1 MNKLVENFFA
11 QEEKVIGANELKDF
25 ILKEYKNKSI
35 AEAVQ
40 TSSKQERTLKLPKL
54 QISENWG
61 KASGVDREELERI
74 VDSATRGQGN
84 VFDKLKIIQQ
94 QMNVLSS
101 GKLGKIKN
109 PRRIL
114 SQIMLLETMNRLF
127 KSFQP
132 APAGFINEAF
142 LSVFYG
148 GVQTAAGKANLEKDI
163 GDVTDPDGTPISIK
177 TKGKGGLKVDGSIE
191 NLYTSINKAKK
202 VYFDIYEKN
211 IEGKGS
217 EGSHVGSFK
226 LTRFVVDANNVN
238 EFLGKKYF
246 NVEDGKLIPLG
257 QFKKGGKDVESLD
270 EAKGPNMEEVVNTL
284 AASNKEMTEKEIKKV
299 LGVYFEKPKLRVD
312 IFKALKQKTAEEQDP
327 AKKLIMTNNVSVFA
341 GLLISLDKLEKVSG
355 GGMEREF
362 DIPETH
368 WRKFAD
374 QQKFL
379 EPIEI
384 TFSDAQINKVL
395 QNAVQ
400 ELDKQIVDIFNSLD
414 GFSQS
419 INNYLTSL
427 SPGRGEQAA
436 VALQY
441 AKKLEPQT
449 KEVIKTTA
457 VDDETNA

>member
-1 MNKLVENFFA
+1 MEKLLENLFLEEENVFGVEEIKNLVF
-11 QEEKVIGANELKDF
+11 
-25 ILKEYKNKSI
+25 KEYKGKFL
-35 AEAVQ
+35 AEAAQ
-40 TSSKQERTLKLPKL
+40 ASNQQERTLKLPKL

-61 KASGVDREELERI
+61 KASGVDRQELERI

-101 GKLGKIKN
+101 GQLGKIKN

-177 TKGKGGLKVDGSIE
+177 TKGKGGLMVDGSIE

-211 IEGKGS
+211 IEGKGT

-226 LTRFVVDANNVN
+226 LTRFIVDANNVN
-238 EFLGKKYF
+238 QFLGKKYF
-246 NVEDGKLIPLG
+246 DVQDGKLIPLG

-270 EAKGPNMEEVVNTL
+270 EARGPSMEEIVNTL
-284 AASNKEMTEKEIKKV
+284 VASNKEMSPKEIKKA
-299 LGVYFEKPKLRVD
+299 LGPYFEKPKLRVD
-312 IFKALKQKTAEEQDP
+312 IFKALKEKAVAEKDP
-327 AKKLIMTNNVSVFA
+327 AKKQIMTNNISAFA
-341 GLLISLDKLEKVSG
+341 DLLISLDKLEKVSG
-355 GGMEREF
+355 GMEREF
-362 DIPETH
+362 AVPETH

-400 ELDKQIVDIFNSLD
+400 ELDKQIVEIFNSLD

-419 INNYLTSL
+419 INTYLTSL
-427 SPGRGEQAA
+427 SPGRGEQGA

-449 KEVIKTTA
+449 KQVIKTVSA
-457 VDDETNA
+457 DDESNV